1 MSVKKAKI
9 LAVFLIFLLCFP
21 YHFIYKWLPNSLF
34 SILFPVNESIF
45 EHMKMMFTAI
55 ISYGIIDYFVL
66 RKTKHHNFLLAL
78 FVSAISSIFIY
89 LIIYLPIYNR
99 MGENMFISISLL
111 FIVIMITQIISYYIL
126 RMKDLNLDIVSIIL
140 IVISYIVLAY
150 LTYNPIKNY
159 VFFDTEDEKYGINDY
174 QI

>member
-1 MSVKKAKI
+1 
-9 LAVFLIFLLCFP
+9 
-21 YHFIYKWLPNSLF
+21 
-34 SILFPVNESIF
+34 
-45 EHMKMMFTAI
+45 
-55 ISYGIIDYFVL
+55 
-66 RKTKHHNFLLAL
+66 
-78 FVSAISSIFIY
+78 
-89 LIIYLPIYNR
+89 

-111 FIVIMITQIISYYIL
+111 FIVIMITQVISYYIL
-126 RMKDLNLDIVSIIL
+126 RMKDFNLDIVSIIL